1 MKVFA
6 VIRKVLDR
14 FLKYACI
21 FLFAMMT
28 CIATYQI
35 ITRYFFNAPSTVSEE
50 LLTYSFAWMALLAS
64 ALVFGK
70 RDHMRMAFLAD
81 KIHGKAKQILDIA
94 IEILI
99 FVFAVLVLIWG
110 GSSIMNLS
118 MTQAT
123 ASLGVPMGYLYIALP
138 LSGVCIALYSIC
150 NIVDMCHGK
159 DLKLNNGFEEKG
171 DLY

>member
-1 MKVFA
+1 MKA
-6 VIRKVLDR
+6 VAALRKVLDT
-14 FLKYACI
+14 FLTWICV

-28 CIATYQI
+28 CIAMYQI

-50 LLTYSFAWMALLAS
+50 LLTYSFAWMALFAS

-81 KIHGKAKQILDIA
+81 KIKGKPKQILDIG
-94 IEILI
+94 IEALI
-99 FVFAVLVLIWG
+99 FVFASLVLIWG

-123 ASLGVPMGYLYIALP
+123 ASLGIPMGYLYFALP
-138 LSGVCIALYSIC
+138 LSGICIALYSIC
-150 NIVDMCHGK
+150 NIADMCHGK
-159 DLKLNNGFEEKG
+159 DLQLNNGFEEKG